1 MVWLPSLLGQC
12 VKALLILMHPE
23 HWSNQHGWIVWK
35 QQRMKTRV
43 EVHNHQHIYP
53 QSHNSPKMVPNTL
66 PQMEHEPQQ
75 PLKTSA
81 SSLTLQDWGKVH
93 NLETAPSGGKDTV
106 GLSSL
111 SWQLSALPYEKRA
124 GDSWYSAWLCGIG
137 KWHKIL
143 KHAFQ
148 NGGINWCF
156 HSMPWPIRAHPR
168 EKEWA
173 ALSTLHSSMESGKGR
188 QS

>member
-93 NLETAPSGGKDTV
+93 NLETAPSGGIEFIILAT
-106 GLSSL
+106 
-111 SWQLSALPYEKRA
+111 QCTALWK
-124 GDSWYSAWLCGIG
+124 
-137 KWHKIL
+137 
-143 KHAFQ
+143 
-148 NGGINWCF
+148 
-156 HSMPWPIRAHPR
+156 
-168 EKEWA
+168 
-173 ALSTLHSSMESGKGR
+173 KGR
-188 QS
+188 WLLVFSMALWDRQMAQNSKTCLSKWRDKLVLSLHALAHQGTP